1 MMRFTFI
8 RYLIVLS
15 LIALTL
21 CGLLIY
27 FTTSNINGVTVYK
40 ETDRY
45 SYHTLTDKEIKN
57 APRISQHY
65 YFESQP
71 GDGYAPSN
79 AIIFKDAINP
89 EPLRAWLINLGYV
102 REQRRLRGMEVWC
115 QPNREGR
122 GRIYLHVDKHAKEVT
137 LTNIQNQTPC
147 STP

>member
-1 MMRFTFI
+1 MLFTFI

-15 LIALTL
+15 LIVLIL
-21 CGLLIY
+21 CGLFIY
-27 FTTSNINGVTVYK
+27 FTTSNLNGVTVYK

-45 SYHTLTDKEIKN
+45 SYYTLTDKEIQN

-79 AIIFKDAINP
+79 AIIFKDANNP

-102 REQRRLRGMEVWC
+102 REQRRLRGIEVWC

-122 GRIYLHVDKHAKEVT
+122 GHFYLHVDKHAKEVT